1 MLDDGF
7 HYVLL
12 GEFQTDVIKRDFG
25 IYRQQSGVNFYIPAD
40 QVLFSLYLQRLK
52 LLKKLWKEPTNTHCQ
67 QMRLNFFVL
76 IFTLK
81 YRFS

>member
-12 GEFQTDVIKRDFG
+12 GEFQTDLIKKDFG

-40 QVLFSLYLQRLK
+40 QVLFSLHLQRLK
-52 LLKKLWKEPTNTHCQ
+52 LLKKLWKEATNIHCQ
-67 QMRLNFFVL
+67 QMRLIFFVF
-76 IFTLK
+76 IVTLK
-81 YRFS
+81 YQFS